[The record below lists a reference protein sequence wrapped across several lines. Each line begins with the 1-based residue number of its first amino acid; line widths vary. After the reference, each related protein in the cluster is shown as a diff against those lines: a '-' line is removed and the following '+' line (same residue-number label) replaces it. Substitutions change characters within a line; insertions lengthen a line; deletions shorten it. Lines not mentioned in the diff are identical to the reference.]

1 MKRLLPLLLVAA
13 FAAPHPALAESGG
26 GNRKGAAASTAPA
39 AVSGIDFGDDSST
52 WAHDG
57 ECDDPRFR
65 GEGMSAPPLLAEN
78 EGADAA
84 DCGAAFKAGSIQL
97 RPAKITSP
105 AIHEGIDFG
114 TDSSEWAQ
122 DGECDDSRFRGEGMT
137 ATPLLDQD
145 IRANASDCL
154 EAFKAGR
161 LELVR

>member
-39 AVSGIDFGDDSST
+39 AAVSGIDFGDDSST

-65 GEGMSAPPLLAEN
+65 GEGM
-78 EGADAA
+78 
-84 DCGAAFKAGSIQL
+84 
-97 RPAKITSP
+97 
-105 AIHEGIDFG
+105 
-114 TDSSEWAQ
+114 
-122 DGECDDSRFRGEGMT
+122 T

-145 IRANASDCL
+145 IRADASDCL